1 MLVFRAEIIKMLVFV
16 ANKEDPGKTAS
27 LEKQSDLGLHCL
39 SMALTRS

>member
-16 ANKEDPGKTAS
+16 ANKEDPEQTAS
-27 LEKQSDLGLHCL
+27 SEKQSDLGLHCL